1 MITMSRS
8 RSFLLSAAATL
19 LIGSG
24 AAPATAASVVFV
36 SDARG
41 QLATVDVGSG
51 ATTIIG
57 STGVVLTDIAF
68 SPGGDLFGIDFTNLY
83 RVNASTAEAT
93 LIGPHSIPGGNALA
107 FDDRGTLLAAAAG
120 TMQLFSIDTG
130 TGLSTVLGGTGFAA
144 AGDLAFRS
152 GDLFLSSRSN
162 QLVRIDVATS
172 FRGMA
177 VGPLG
182 IASVL
187 ALATADMDQLYGI
200 SGTNIFLID
209 PVTGQ
214 AMLASSF
221 AGMQL
226 DRAFGATFRAAVPEP
241 SSALLILLGLVAL
254 RARRRAA

>member
-1 MITMSRS
+1 
-8 RSFLLSAAATL
+8 
-19 LIGSG
+19 
-24 AAPATAASVVFV
+24 
-36 SDARG
+36 
-41 QLATVDVGSG
+41 
-51 ATTIIG
+51 
-57 STGVVLTDIAF
+57 
-68 SPGGDLFGIDFTNLY
+68 
-83 RVNASTAEAT
+83 

-152 GDLFLSSRSN
+152 GSLFLSSRGN
-162 QLVRIDVATS
+162 QLVRIDLASS

-182 IASVL
+182 IANVL
-187 ALATADMDQLYGI
+187 ALATADLDQLYGI

-226 DRAFGATFRAAVPEP
+226 DRAFGAAFRSAAVPEP